1 MRRWTRSGL
10 LGLAATASL
19 ATAGA
24 GTASADFA
32 IHVRGDGRIARIGD
46 LVDPA
51 AASLPVARRVFGD
64 PRPPRRDRVSCPA
77 RWLGLGLLINF
88 VDLGGGNPC
97 TGEGNAQSAT
107 VTDARWRTARGLHVG
122 DRLGRLRELYP
133 GASRHGRAWWLISR
147 RSPFGEGRFAP
158 LAAVVADGRV
168 RALEVWI
175 GGAGE

>member
-1 MRRWTRSGL
+1 MRRGTRSGL
-10 LGLAATASL
+10 LGLAATVLL
-19 ATAGA
+19 ATAGT
-24 GTASADFA
+24 GTATADFA
-32 IHVRGDGRIARIGD
+32 IHVRGDGQIARLGE

-51 AASLPVARRVFGD
+51 AASLPVAKRTFGD
-64 PRPPRRDRVSCPA
+64 PRPTRRDRVLCPA
-77 RWLGLGLLINF
+77 RWPGLGLLINF

-97 TGEGNAQSAT
+97 TSEGNAQSAR
-107 VTDARWRTARGLHVG
+107 VTTARWSTARGLHVG
-122 DRLGRLRELYP
+122 DRVGRLRELYP
-133 GASRHGRAWWLISR
+133 NASRHGRSWWLVSR

>member
-1 MRRWTRSGL
+1 MRRRTRSGL
-10 LGLAATASL
+10 LGVAATALL

-24 GTASADFA
+24 GTATADFE
-32 IHVRGDGRIARIGD
+32 IHVRGDGRIARLGE
-46 LVDPA
+46 LADPA
-51 AASLPVARRVFGD
+51 AASLPVARRAFGD
-64 PRPPRRDRVSCPA
+64 PRPTQRAQELCPA
-77 RWLGLGLLINF
+77 RWPDIGLLINF

-97 TGEGNAQSAT
+97 TSEGNAQSAR
-107 VTDARWRTARGLHVG
+107 VTTARWSTARGLHVG
-122 DRLGRLRELYP
+122 DRLARLRELYP
-133 GASRHGRAWWLISR
+133 KATRHGRAWWLVSR